1 MSGTTNKKEEE
12 TAVATVGVTE
22 ESTSVLGT
30 RSRTGSD
37 PGGGIDLLA
46 ALQLHNT
53 TRLGVT
59 QVPGLVRLKPAY
71 YLQGKCHVL
80 SFYLLFFSKF
90 SKYNFQINFLT
101 NISLSKNYKKI
112 KYHKRIFK
120 IRIYINIFN
129 FTKSNN
135 ISNVTSLPKIRHLH
149 IKNYIHLN
157 FI

>member
-80 SFYLLFFSKF
+80 FFYLLFFSNF

-101 NISLSKNYKKI
+101 NIALSKNYKKI

-120 IRIYINIFN
+120 IRIYIDIFN

-149 IKNYIHLN
+149 IKS
-157 FI
+157 